1 MKLDHNRYRV
11 NILTIALLVM
21 ANLSARGHL
30 YVSNLDQTPI
40 GSSAIGSDA
49 WIAQSFSI
57 HWNDPNQY
65 TLDAIQV
72 LLNPATGNP
81 DGLSISIYSAPL
93 GDAPQTY
100 LGSLFGPAAPLAGG
114 IYTYTASGIT
124 LSGGGAYL
132 VVMTSATATQEGAF
146 NWSASDQLT
155 SNGDWEIYNIHFTS
169 SDGSA
174 WDRHLRGKVFQMAI
188 HATVVPEPGTAALL
202 GLGLVSLRLFRRR
215 VHQFD

>member
-1 MKLDHNRYRV
+1 MNRCHY
-11 NILTIALLVM
+11 LHLLPAIALL
-21 ANLSARGHL
+21 ALAIPSAHGHV

-49 WIAQSFSI
+49 WVAQTFRI
-57 HWNDPNQY
+57 RRDDPNLY
-65 TLDAIQV
+65 MLDAIQV
-72 LLNPATGNP
+72 LLNPATDNP

-93 GDAPQTY
+93 GDAPPQTY

-132 VVMTSATATQEGAF
+132 VVMTSTTATQDGAF
-146 NWSASDQLT
+146 NWSASDQFT
-155 SNGDWEIYNIHFTS
+155 SSGNWNIPNVYFTS
-169 SDGSA
+169 SDGSV
-174 WDRHLRGKVFQMAI
+174 WDRHLRGNVFQMAI
-188 HATVVPEPGTAALL
+188 HATIVPEPGTAALL

-215 VHQFD
+215 IRQFG